1 MNKTSRGAGLKSAV
15 WLTLSVAAAWGLC
28 FWPARQL
35 RGSLGVWWMSVAA
48 IAVLVPGW
56 VVVFLTSAAILRNDL
71 AAMLVQT
78 MIRLFTVAV
87 TAVVVRKLQ
96 PELGIIDF
104 FGWLIGF
111 YLLALAVEVAL
122 LRRSYSGSVGGR

>member
-1 MNKTSRGAGLKSAV
+1 VNQSSRGGGLKSAF
-15 WLTLSVAAAWGLC
+15 WLTFFLALAWMMC
-28 FWPARQL
+28 FWPARAL
-35 RGSLGVWWMSVAA
+35 RGSAGVWWMSLAA

-56 VVVFLTSAAILRNDL
+56 IVVFLSGIAILRNDL
-71 AAMLVQT
+71 VASLMQT
-78 MIRLFTVAV
+78 MIRLFMVAG
-87 TAVVVRKLQ
+87 TAVVVRMLR

-122 LRRSYSGSVGGR
+122 VRRRSSSVG